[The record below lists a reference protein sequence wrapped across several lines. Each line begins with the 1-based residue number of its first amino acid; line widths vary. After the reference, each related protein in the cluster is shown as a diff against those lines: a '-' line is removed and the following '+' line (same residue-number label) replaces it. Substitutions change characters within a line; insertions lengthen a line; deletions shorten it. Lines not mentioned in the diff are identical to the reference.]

1 VKYALIAIAAL
12 ALTACAAPQSGTWDQ
27 SAAQPSDPLGKFL
40 ADIHAR
46 TLVDA
51 QAAKADADSHN
62 DVIAISC
69 WTYIATK
76 MESSGATPS
85 TQIAGILS
93 AFQKARDIRRGI
105 GSGVSDEFKLACS
118 PLVLEEINQ
127 VGKLALSLPLAV
139 KP

>member
-1 VKYALIAIAAL
+1 LKYALIAIAAL
-12 ALTACAAPQSGTWDQ
+12 ALSACAGIPTVTGDQ
-27 SAAQPSDPLGKFL
+27 SAAGPSDPLGKFL

-51 QAAKADADSHN
+51 QAAKMDADAHN
-62 DVIAISC
+62 DVIAGTC

-76 MESSGATPS
+76 MESAGAAPS

-105 GSGVSDEFKLACS
+105 GGGVSDEFKLACS

-127 VGKLALSLPLAV
+127 VGKLALTLPLAI